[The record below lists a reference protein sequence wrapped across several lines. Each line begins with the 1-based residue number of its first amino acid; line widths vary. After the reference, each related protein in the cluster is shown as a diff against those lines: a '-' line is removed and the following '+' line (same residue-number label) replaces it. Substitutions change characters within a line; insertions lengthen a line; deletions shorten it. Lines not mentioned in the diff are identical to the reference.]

1 MTVLQEIE
9 KEEPGPFQSN
19 ARRRDRKRDQK
30 QSAEKK
36 EMDPE
41 GSSKESKADD
51 TDSLT
56 NPKEGGGANGGQS
69 SSRVLLG

>member
-56 NPKEGGGANGGQS
+56 NPKEGGGRMAGNPRPGFY
-69 SSRVLLG
+69 